1 MVKSIIGIVLVAT
14 FSLASQVVQS
24 QETLQ
29 SPAKAP
35 ETQTAPTA
43 PAQQPLRS
51 VPELL
56 TLAGKAYEEK
66 SYEDY
71 QQVMSELHAQR
82 PNNSE
87 YMYRLVLANA
97 LLDEKTDAFNLML
110 TMQRQGLS
118 YDFDKT
124 DDSINLR
131 KTQLYT
137 YLNDLMV
144 DAGRPLGKATPIATL
159 GPEVLLPEGIE
170 WDASRDAFLVSTV
183 KSGSILAVNREG
195 ESKEIFK
202 ADESNRVWGIQDIVV
217 DPERN
222 RLWAVTTA
230 SESYEEFDPTDKGRS
245 ALVEF
250 DLTSMEIIKRYP
262 VPVDGLP
269 HSLRQVTVAPN
280 GDIYAIDGV
289 YPILYKKAAAEKS
302 LKGLSAYKRLVS
314 LRGMAISDDGN
325 LLYLADYEMGVIVI
339 NLETMASQALVRPE
353 TLNLGGVTGLNYW
366 DGQLV
371 VIQSGIKPQRVMT
384 LELDAAGIVVSNVAA
399 LAVNLESMDYP
410 SYGTVVGD
418 ELFFFVNSHWATNL
432 ENAKPVII
440 ARTLL
445 SDAPKIV
452 SAGAEK
458 FKKDYEE
465 AKLRGDAK
473 AIKLDGSKKD

>member
-43 PAQQPLRS
+43 PAQQPLRG

-56 TLAGKAYEEK
+56 TLASKAYEEK

-110 TMQRQGLS
+110 TMQRQGLF

-137 YLNDLMV
+137 YLNDLII

-202 ADESNRVWGIQDIVV
+202 ADESNRVWGIQDVVV

-222 RLWAVTTA
+222 RLWAVSTA
-230 SESYEEFDPTDKGRS
+230 SESYEGFDPTNKGRS
-245 ALVEF
+245 VLVEF

-269 HSLRQVTVAPN
+269 HSLRQVAVASN
-280 GDIYAIDGV
+280 GDIYAIDGDTV
-289 YPILYKKAAAEKS
+289 
-302 LKGLSAYKRLVS
+302 LKGFD
-314 LRGMAISDDGN
+314 I
-325 LLYLADYEMGVIVI
+325 
-339 NLETMASQALVRPE
+339 
-353 TLNLGGVTGLNYW
+353 
-366 DGQLV
+366 
-371 VIQSGIKPQRVMT
+371 
-384 LELDAAGIVVSNVAA
+384 
-399 LAVNLESMDYP
+399 
-410 SYGTVVGD
+410 
-418 ELFFFVNSHWATNL
+418 LFDLF
-432 ENAKPVII
+432 
-440 ARTLL
+440 
-445 SDAPKIV
+445 
-452 SAGAEK
+452 
-458 FKKDYEE
+458 
-465 AKLRGDAK
+465 
-473 AIKLDGSKKD
+473 